1 MAERF
6 KSSDYVRIL
15 KDIVPELDKAT
26 NPLDL
31 GTIKE
36 FPLLKN
42 VVLITE
48 T

>member
-6 KSSDYVRIL
+6 KSSDYVKIL
-15 KDIVPELDKAT
+15 KDIVPEVETAS

-31 GTIKE
+31 GNVKE
-36 FPLLKN
+36 FPDLKN
-42 VVLITE
+42 VVLITD